1 MFAHLIDTY
10 GAIELDQVHRFSNR
24 WEREASLRLRDSD
37 PSVLDEYHR
46 QGRLHDGTHD
56 QMETSAVAGN
66 VRGVGSALFGSGSR
80 ILPVDVFVDGRKRGW
95 EGSGS

>member
-1 MFAHLIDTY
+1 MLCQLAVAEFGRGNNDAAHRLI
-10 GAIELDQVHRFSNR
+10 H
-24 WEREASLRLRDSD
+24 EAGPLL
-37 PSVLDEYHR
+37 PKWIPVA
-46 QGRLHDGTHD
+46 
-56 QMETSAVAGN
+56 SAVAGN